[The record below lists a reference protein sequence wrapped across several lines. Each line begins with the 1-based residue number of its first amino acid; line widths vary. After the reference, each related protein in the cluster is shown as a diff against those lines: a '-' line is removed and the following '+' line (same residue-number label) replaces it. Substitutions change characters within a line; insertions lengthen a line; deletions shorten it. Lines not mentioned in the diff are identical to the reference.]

1 MYEMGDIDKP
11 DYEAKKADLQLQRD
25 QLDASATP
33 SSIAAQSGQV
43 NTIVDD
49 WERMTEEEKRR
60 LLRLVFA
67 EVRANVVE
75 KRVEL
80 SLLVRPEWMPYLDA
94 LRVAAPDAAQVDL
107 EAVAT
112 PERKT
117 GLEPATLTLAR

>member
-1 MYEMGDIDKP
+1 MQI
-11 DYEAKKADLQLQRD
+11 
-25 QLDASATP
+25 T
-33 SSIAAQSGQV
+33 
-43 NTIVDD
+43 TIVDD
-49 WERMTEEEKRR
+49 WEHMTEEEKRR

-67 EVRANVVE
+67 EVRANVAE
-75 KRVEL
+75 KRFEL

-94 LRVAAPDAAQVDL
+94 VRVAAPGAAQLDL